1 MHKFD
6 FPTFPLATST
16 IVVLRAKMD
25 SVGKSKSQ
33 RIFVELK
40 GLVNVVMMNVCIQV
54 VVVVKVV

>member
-1 MHKFD
+1 MVD
-6 FPTFPLATST
+6 LPTFPLATST

-40 GLVNVVMMNVCIQV
+40 GLVNVVMMDVCVQV